1 MLNNQRKTL
10 LTGPLT
16 EILNDVHLI
25 AKLKAF
31 EHRFRKQD
39 DLRVLFLSEWLNL
52 SLEEVY
58 TMLKQY
64 DLQVYQGYIYTA
76 EKIEQLR
83 LLTGDETKML
93 MFSLRQGRLG
103 QRNNRKGFNSLPYG
117 VARAVCKYVRYKQK
131 DPREIQLKFKLLK
144 LVDN

>member
-1 MLNNQRKTL
+1 MLNNERKTL

-58 TMLKQY
+58 TMLK
-64 DLQVYQGYIYTA
+64 
-76 EKIEQLR
+76 
-83 LLTGDETKML
+83 
-93 MFSLRQGRLG
+93 
-103 QRNNRKGFNSLPYG
+103 
-117 VARAVCKYVRYKQK
+117 
-131 DPREIQLKFKLLK
+131 
-144 LVDN
+144 